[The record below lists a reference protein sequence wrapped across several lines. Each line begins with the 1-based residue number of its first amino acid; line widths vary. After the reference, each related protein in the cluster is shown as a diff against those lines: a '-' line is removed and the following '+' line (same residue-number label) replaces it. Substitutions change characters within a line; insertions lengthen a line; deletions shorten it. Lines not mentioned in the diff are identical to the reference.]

1 MSIVDTQEEA
11 EQEEFASLDELST
24 EVSEPDVQEEEI
36 EAAEAEIADLPDKF
50 RGKSTED
57 IVKSYTQLEQ
67 EFGRR
72 NNEVGELRKLTDE
85 LLNLQ
90 LSEKKEKD
98 EPDYELNVDNL
109 LDNPQE
115 AISRAVEN
123 HPKFKQFEEA
133 QRTASV
139 GQAKASFEEKHP
151 DYQDLVSS
159 EDFGNWVRESPVRS
173 NMYREANENYD
184 FAVGD
189 ELFTT
194 YKALRGQANF
204 TATEEKSSNAKQ
216 ALKKASVERG
226 SGQGSTKK
234 VYRRADLINL
244 KLSNPAK
251 YAAMDSEIMKAYEE
265 GRVR

>member
-1 MSIVDTQEEA
+1 MSVVDMQEEA
-11 EQEEFASLDELST
+11 ENEEFASLDELST
-24 EVSEPDVQEEEI
+24 EVSEPDVQEEEVV
-36 EAAEAEIADLPDKF
+36 AAEAEPAELPDKF

-85 LLNLQ
+85 LLSLQ
-90 LSEKKEKD
+90 LSEKKEEE
-98 EPDYELNVDNL
+98 EPSYEVNVDSL

-115 AISRAVEN
+115 AISKAVEN

-139 GQAKASFEEKHP
+139 GQAKASFQEKHP
-151 DYQDLVSS
+151 DWQELVTSD
-159 EDFGNWVRESPVRS
+159 DFTSWIQESPVRTS
-173 NMYREANENYD
+173 MYQAADKNFD

-194 YKALRGQANF
+194 YKALRGQANSH
-204 TATEEKSSNAKQ
+204 ATEEKSSNAKQ

-234 VYRRADLINL
+234 VYRRADLIQL

-251 YAAMDSEIMKAYEE
+251 YAAMEPEIMKAYEE
-265 GRVR
+265 KRVR

>member
-24 EVSEPDVQEEEI
+24 EVSEPDVQGEEI
-36 EAAEAEIADLPDKF
+36 GAAEAEIADLPDKF

-115 AISRAVEN
+115 AISKAVEN

-139 GQAKASFEEKHP
+139 SQAKASFEEKHP
-151 DYQDLVSS
+151 DYQDLISS
-159 EDFGNWVRESPVRS
+159 EDFGNWVRESPVRTR
-173 NMYREANENYD
+173 MYQEADKNYD

-234 VYRRADLINL
+234 VYRRQDLIQL

-251 YAAMDSEIMKAYEE
+251 YAAMEPEIMKAYTEK
-265 GRVR
+265 RVR

>member
-1 MSIVDTQEEA
+1 MSDVDTQEEVK
-11 EQEEFASLDELST
+11 QEFASLDELGT
-24 EVSEPDVQEEEI
+24 EVSEPEVVGEEVI
-36 EAAEAEIADLPDKF
+36 AAEAETPNLPDKF
-50 RGKSTED
+50 KGKSTED
-57 IVKSYTQLEQ
+57 IVNSYTQLEQ

-90 LSEKKEKD
+90 LSENKEKD

-115 AISRAVEN
+115 AISKAVEN

-139 GQAKASFEEKHP
+139 SQAKASFQEKHP
-151 DYQDLVSS
+151 DWQNLVSS
-159 EDFGNWVRESPVRS
+159 EDFVSWIKESPVRT
-173 NMYREANENYD
+173 NMYQEADKNFD

-194 YKALRGQANF
+194 YKALRGQANND
-204 TATEEKSSNAKQ
+204 ATEEKSDNARQ

-226 SGQGSTKK
+226 SGQSTTKK
-234 VYRRADLINL
+234 VYRRTDLINL

-251 YAAMDSEIMKAYEE
+251 YAAMEPEIMKAYAEK
-265 GRVR
+265 RVR

>member
-1 MSIVDTQEEA
+1 MSVVDMQEEV
-11 EQEEFASLDELST
+11 EDEFASLDELGT
-24 EVSEPDVQEEEI
+24 EVSEPDVQEEEN
-36 EAAEAEIADLPDKF
+36 EAPEAEISDLPDKF

-85 LLNLQ
+85 LLSLQ
-90 LSEKKEKD
+90 LSEKEKETL
-98 EPDYELNVDNL
+98 PDYELDVDSL

-133 QRTASV
+133 QRTTSTN
-139 GQAKASFEEKHP
+139 QAKASFQEKHP
-151 DYQDLVSS
+151 DWQDLVNSQ
-159 EDFGNWVRESPVRS
+159 DFAGWIQESAVRS
-173 NMYREANENYD
+173 NMYQKANTDYD
-184 FAVGD
+184 YAVGD

-194 YKALRGQANF
+194 YKALRGQTIA
-204 TATEEKSSNAKQ
+204 ADTETKNSNAKQ
-216 ALKKASVERG
+216 ALQKASVEKG
-226 SGQGSTKK
+226 SSQGTTKK

-251 YAAMDSEIMKAYEE
+251 YAAMEPEIMKAYNEK
-265 GRVR
+265 RVR